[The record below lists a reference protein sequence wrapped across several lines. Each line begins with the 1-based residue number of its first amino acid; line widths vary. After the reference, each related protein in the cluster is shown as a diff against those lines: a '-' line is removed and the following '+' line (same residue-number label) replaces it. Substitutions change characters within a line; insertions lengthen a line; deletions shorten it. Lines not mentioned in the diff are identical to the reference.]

1 MYVTVEYYCVRGIYL
16 YTQYYYTSII
26 FILLY
31 INHYI
36 YYNIYRA
43 NCAHINRLPAPTTDN
58 ILQHATAV
66 SYRDAIQLGRETVRN
81 FLFSALV
88 DTPTTTST
96 TIQSV
101 PNKSTSVDS
110 NYSKRC
116 AYNLHS
122 GVKTIDPTVR
132 IVQGKEVVVEGNTC
146 SRSEYRFSL
155 IDILSGLHDD
165 GVLQNRRYN
174 MPSIMTELTDTNMGC
189 I

>member
-1 MYVTVEYYCVRGIYL
+1 MILCSWYIIIYTVL
-16 YTQYYYTSII
+16 YIPVP
-26 FILLY
+26 LY

-36 YYNIYRA
+36 YYYIYRA

-58 ILQHATAV
+58 ILQHATTV

-81 FLFSALV
+81 FLFGALV

-96 TIQSV
+96 TTPSA
-101 PNKSTSVDS
+101 PNKSTSVGS

-155 IDILSGLHDD
+155 IDVLSGLHDD
-165 GVLQNRRYN
+165 GVLHNRRYN
-174 MPSIMTELTDTNMGC
+174 MPSIVTELTDTNMGC